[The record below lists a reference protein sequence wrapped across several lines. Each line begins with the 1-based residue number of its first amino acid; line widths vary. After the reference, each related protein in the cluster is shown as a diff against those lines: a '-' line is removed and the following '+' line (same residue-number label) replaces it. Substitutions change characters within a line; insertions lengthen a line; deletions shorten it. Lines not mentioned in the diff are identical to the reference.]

1 MQQMVCGPVARSDGN
16 PEASTAD
23 GSGPTRG
30 RPLVINSRTQR
41 SFRWQHEAMADS
53 LLVAVVGVLGT
64 LAGGG
69 LTAAVTFRSE
79 RRKDVALAE
88 QQRLQLRSA
97 DQQQVRLLQ
106 AEERRQL
113 RELQI
118 DHRRQVYQQ
127 FLADAHAVN
136 HDGDRL
142 GDMIMRARYEPVGDI
157 DALAAEIDAAVR
169 TAGGSVHKVRLE
181 GPEAVSQL
189 ADEVMLCLSQL
200 PPTLNIL
207 RRWRQEGSRS
217 GPGEETPVDA
227 WFEVHSRLND
237 RLDAFVAAA
246 RSAMDDLLRVSGP
259 ER

>member
-1 MQQMVCGPVARSDGN
+1 MQVRNPARHFFGYWSM
-16 PEASTAD
+16 PRASVWTPIWGAL
-23 GSGPTRG
+23 
-30 RPLVINSRTQR
+30 LVINSQTQGL
-41 SFRWQHEAMADS
+41 SCWQHGAMSDS
-53 LLVAVVGVLGT
+53 LVVAAVSVLGT

-79 RRKDVALAE
+79 RRKDVVLAE
-88 QQRLQLRSA
+88 QQRLQLLSA
-97 DQQQVRLLQ
+97 EHQQARLLQ

-142 GDMIMRARYEPVGDI
+142 GDMIMRSRYEAVGDI
-157 DALAAEIDAAVR
+157 DALAAEVDAAIR
-169 TAGGSVHKVRLE
+169 TAGGSVHKVQLE

-189 ADEVMLCLSQL
+189 ADEVMLCLYQL
-200 PPTLNIL
+200 PPTLNML
-207 RRWRQEGSRS
+207 RRWRQDGSR
-217 GPGEETPVDA
+217 GDPGEETPVDS
-227 WFEVHSRLND
+227 WFQIHSRLND
-237 RLDAFVAAA
+237 RLEAFVAAA
-246 RSAMDDLLRVSGP
+246 RSAMDVLLRVSGP